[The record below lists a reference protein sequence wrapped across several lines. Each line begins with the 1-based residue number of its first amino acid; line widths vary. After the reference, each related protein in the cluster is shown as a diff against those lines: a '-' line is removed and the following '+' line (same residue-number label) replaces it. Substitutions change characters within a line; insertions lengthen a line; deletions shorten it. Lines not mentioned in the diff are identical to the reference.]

1 MQSWVDHTSY
11 WVEHYGNEFGGMS
24 ADNEKVERQ
33 VLSYEGMVSVTEG
46 PANALALARFLDW
59 TAGIEATTDP
69 NTVECIWEKVIK
81 YKGQD
86 PNASGAKD
94 LQSERSGD
102 KYRPYTASQLSYMIQ
117 KLEELAS
124 KHPEDRQLGPILD
137 VYIATAYDAQN
148 IAEEREKAEQRGE
161 DPMPIQPAI

>member
-1 MQSWVDHTSY
+1 M
-11 WVEHYGNEFGGMS
+11 G
-24 ADNEKVERQ
+24 
-33 VLSYEGMVSVTEG
+33 
-46 PANALALARFLDW
+46 
-59 TAGIEATTDP
+59 
-69 NTVECIWEKVIK
+69 
-81 YKGQD
+81 
-86 PNASGAKD
+86 
-94 LQSERSGD
+94 
-102 KYRPYTASQLSYMIQ
+102 YMIQ